1 MCKGGNKTTQ
11 TTSNTVDPQ
20 QMKLF
25 MQNYQSG
32 QDVANTPFQ
41 PYTGERVAP
50 ANPVLSQS
58 FDLYNNIAANN
69 TGASTL
75 DVAKNLTGRAA
86 NFQFNPIAA
95 SNIGVDPVTASSIGF
110 TPVKVG
116 DITPQTLAGTDL
128 SPYMNP
134 FQSGVIDTTLADLE
148 RSRQMARMADAQK
161 ATAAGAFGGSR
172 SGVMAAE
179 TNRAYDQNAANALA
193 NLNLQNFDQ
202 AQNAAI
208 GDITRD
214 LTAKQ
219 ANQSTALQL
228 GGLNS
233 NGAMTAAQANQD
245 AALRAAMAN
254 ATNSLAAQQA
264 NQNAALQAAQFNTN
278 AGLDAARFGL
288 SAGAQ
293 MGALSDQELAQ
304 ELQRA
309 GALNQVGQQQQ
320 SIQQQMDDAA
330 YQEFLRQIAYPQ
342 QQQNIRNA
350 SLGLIPLQQT
360 TTGTTRQSESIWN
373 GLLDALNAASK
384 FIKPGSLSSGS
395 SQE

>member
-11 TTSNTVDPQ
+11 TSNNKVDPE

-32 QDVANTPFQ
+32 QNVANSPFQ

-50 ANPVLSQS
+50 QNSMLNQS
-58 FDLYNNIAANN
+58 FDAFGNIGANN

-75 DVAKNLTGRAA
+75 DWAKNLTSRAA
-86 NFQFNPIAA
+86 DYRFDPIAA
-95 SNIGVDPVTASSIGF
+95 SQIGVAPIS
-110 TPVKVG
+110 VG
-116 DITPQTLAGTDL
+116 NITPQTLANTDL

-134 FQSGVIDTTLADLE
+134 FSRGVIDTTTADLE
-148 RSRQMARMADAQK
+148 RSRQMARMSDAQK

-179 TNRAYDQNAANALA
+179 TNRAYDQNAASALA
-193 NLNLQNFDQ
+193 NLNLQNFNQ

-208 GDITRD
+208 GDIGRD
-214 LTAKQ
+214 FAARQ

-228 GGLNS
+228 GGLN
-233 NGAMTAAQANQD
+233 T
-245 AALRAAMAN
+245 N
-254 ATNSLAAQQA
+254 ASLAAQQA
-264 NQNAALQAAQFNTN
+264 NQNAAMQAAQFNAN
-278 AGLDAARFGL
+278 AGLDIARLGL

-293 MGALSDQELAQ
+293 MGTLSDQELSQAM
-304 ELQRA
+304 QRA
-309 GALNQVGQQQQ
+309 GALNQAGQQRQ

-330 YQEFLRQIAYPQ
+330 YEEFLRQIAYPQ

-350 SLGLIPLQQT
+350 SLGLIPLEQT
-360 TTGTTRQSESIWN
+360 TTDTTRQSKSIWN
-373 GLLDALNAASK
+373 NFLDYLNTSANA
-384 FIKPGSLSSGS
+384 IRAVRGG
-395 SQE
+395 